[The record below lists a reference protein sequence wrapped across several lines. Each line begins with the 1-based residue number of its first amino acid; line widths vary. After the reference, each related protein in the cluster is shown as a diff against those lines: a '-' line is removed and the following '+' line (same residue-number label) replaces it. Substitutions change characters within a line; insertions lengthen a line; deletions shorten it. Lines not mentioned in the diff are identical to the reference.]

1 MIQEKVLAVNDV
13 FITTDSGKKTPL
25 GNRIFDIG
33 DLVWTDGGYVFG
45 TRKNTNFPISVMGT
59 PGAATEKYFIW
70 QGVITNP
77 IFRIYNAET
86 LEYMEIPGTII
97 GGRFIYNSKGTKF
110 AWLMGSG
117 NQVQIYILTAT
128 GYSNFTVTL
137 PYAYSRALSI
147 DGYMDNDTGDIYW
160 SVYINDFEYERYFN
174 DTAEVLNTSGHVA
187 VIKYKNDELISNNN
201 LTDDI
206 LSQGET
212 AWQES
217 LTASKD
223 SSVLI
228 TKKLPNPSLE
238 EVLANLSL
246 TYANPNSHLLWED
259 EWLFAD
265 DIILN
270 AADNATKA
278 SNRPQLSSL
287 SIDFVNFEQNKI
299 NVEISFGNDYL
310 IKSRDGNALYTHVA
324 SNNHRT
330 TYPYQTIGNSVV
342 TINKTIS
349 SDGSV
354 QNFDEKTATASDTT
368 QNQPYFDMQPGKA
381 DNPLLMGAKY
391 PTSAFTN
398 FSKTD
403 YNLCQYQK
411 YAYWDGVEDWE
422 THFGI
427 PNLSTNYLFY
437 FELNTIEDHWPQ
449 YGGSFYYINSCSAGN
464 GYTFEEHQGHG
475 DENGYYPACFLL
487 KKDSWSMDVSTIVQN
502 FTNFLTP
509 PQVTPL
515 DDERILFLNCPNNAL
530 YMINITNNS
539 YQLLSNAYT
548 DNGRIPLITGQTQA
562 ELIRILTKV
571 PN

>member
-1 MIQEKVLAVNDV
+1 MIQEKVINVESLYIV
-13 FITTDSGKKTPL
+13 TGTGKKVPI
-25 GNRIFDIG
+25 GNRNFEIG
-33 DLVWTDGGYVFG
+33 ETVWTDGGYVFG

-97 GGRFIYNSKGTKF
+97 GGRFIYNSNGTKF
-110 AWLMGSG
+110 AWLGITTSG
-117 NQVQIYILTAT
+117 NQITTTVLTAN
-128 GYSNFTVTL
+128 GYTNFTVTL
-137 PYAYSRALSI
+137 PYSYERNI
-147 DGYMDNDTGDIYW
+147 FTDGYIDDIGDIYW
-160 SVYINDFEYERYFN
+160 SAYINDFEYVRYFN
-174 DTAEVLNTSGHVA
+174 ATEEVFNTSGHVA
-187 VIKYKNDELISNNN
+187 IIKYKNAEMVSNHN

-238 EVLANLSL
+238 EVLANVGL

-259 EWLFAD
+259 VWLFAD
-265 DIILN
+265 NIITSAN
-270 AADNATKA
+270 VVAI
-278 SNRPQLSSL
+278 NRPQLSSL

-299 NVEISFGNDYL
+299 NVAISFNNNYL
-310 IKSRDGNALYTHVA
+310 IKSRDGNALYTHVD
-324 SNNHRT
+324 SHNHWT

-354 QNFDEKTATASDTT
+354 QHFDEKIATAYDTT
-368 QNQPYFDMQPGKA
+368 QNQPYFDMQLGQA
-381 DNPLLMGAKY
+381 DNPLTGGSME

-398 FSKTD
+398 FTKTD

-411 YAYWDGVEDWE
+411 YAAWDGVEDWE

-427 PNLSTNYLFY
+427 PNLSTEYIYY

-449 YGGSFYYINSCSAGN
+449 YGSFYYINSCSAGN
-464 GYTFEEHQGHG
+464 GYTFEEHQGHS
-475 DENGYYPACFLL
+475 DENGFYPAYFLL
-487 KKDSWSMDVSTIVQN
+487 KNGSWSMDVSTIVDN
-502 FTNFLTP
+502 FTNFATP

-530 YMINITNNS
+530 YMINITDNS
-539 YQLLSNAYT
+539 KQLLSEHYT
-548 DNGRIPLITGQTQA
+548 DNGRIPLVTGQTQA

-571 PN
+571 PS